1 MEKWEYRVEIS
12 ASSGEKLLNDL
23 GKKGWELVFVVVS
36 PNTLTRTFT
45 FKRRVES
52 EKPYIGPG

>member
-1 MEKWEYRVEIS
+1 MKKWEYRVEIS
-12 ASSGEKLLNDL
+12 TSSDEKVLNNL
-23 GKKGWELVFVVVS
+23 GKQGWELVFVVVS
-36 PNTLTRTFT
+36 PNTLMRTFT

>member
-12 ASSGEKLLNDL
+12 TSSDEKLLNDL
-23 GKKGWELVFVVVS
+23 GKKGWELVSVAVA
-36 PNTLTRTFT
+36 PETLIRTFT
-45 FKRRVES
+45 FKRGVES